1 MTVQCSVLRLVNVQ
15 CIIPQKGWIRKAV
28 CDYSLAFFADG
39 LFFFFFVGGSDAD
52 WTGGDANM
60 RSEEDVMLCAA
71 KIT

>member
-1 MTVQCSVLRLVNVQ
+1 MPSVSYLKRGGFVKRFVIIHWPSLRM
-15 CIIPQKGWIRKAV
+15 V
-28 CDYSLAFFADG
+28 C
-39 LFFFFFVGGSDAD
+39 FFFFVGGSDAD